1 LTLSNLF
8 SRRRKDESESSES
21 DADSFP
27 VLPTKAFT
35 KFLSALGE
43 REQPR
48 LLDLGPVVGQ
58 NVTFFGEHLG
68 CKIFVEDVFKDIE
81 RYVRERRMPE
91 LAAFFA
97 TRFPQS
103 TDSLHG
109 ILCWDAFDYLDKPA
123 GAALAQQ
130 LSRILKPDGVLLAFF
145 STAEP
150 QGGDAHYTKHIVVD
164 KSNLKYR
171 PYAAARPK
179 QKPLLNRDIV
189 RMFEP
194 LRVTEQFLLKT
205 SLREVLFRK
214 PA

>member
-21 DADSFP
+21 DADSFR

-103 TDSLHG
+103 TDSLDG

-150 QGGDAHYTKHIVVD
+150 QGGDARYTKHIVVD
-164 KSNLKYR
+164 KCNLKYR